1 MPLADAGGV
10 WQFDRST
17 EIAML
22 VKQPLEVTMQREGI
36 NCPDFAPPAAPF
48 SHLVK
53 SGGFFYLSGQV
64 AQDAATG
71 QFIEGDVAAQT
82 ARILANIQAVLKSI
96 DRDLGYVVK
105 TTVFL
110 TDMADYAEMNSVY
123 ARVFDPPYPAR
134 SAIAVKALPLGAR
147 VEIECV
153 AE

>member
-1 MPLADAGGV
+1 MPLAYAGGV
-10 WQFDRST
+10 WQFLHCT
-17 EIAML
+17 EIAVIM
-22 VKQPLEVTMQREGI
+22 KQPLEVTMPREGI
-36 NCPDFAPPAAPF
+36 NSPEFAPPVAPF

-64 AQDAATG
+64 AQDPATG
-71 QFIEGDVAAQT
+71 QLIEGDVAAQM
-82 ARILANIQAVLKSI
+82 ARILANIQAVLKTV
-96 DRDLGYVVK
+96 DRDLSHVVK

-110 TDMADYAEMNSVY
+110 TDMADYAEMNAVY
-123 ARVFDPPYPAR
+123 ARMFDPPYPAR